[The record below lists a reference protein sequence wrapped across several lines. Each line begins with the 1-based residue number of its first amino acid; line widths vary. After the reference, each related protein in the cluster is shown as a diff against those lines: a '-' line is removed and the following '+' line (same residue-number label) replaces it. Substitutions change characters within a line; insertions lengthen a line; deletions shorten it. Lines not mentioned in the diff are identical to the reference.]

1 MEIRYRGYKS
11 FQEELI
17 ETIDILIDK
26 ALNRQ
31 SRSRDISSVILEI
44 KEDKYKVN
52 IDGKE
57 YWLKDGI
64 GLNLTVGMSV
74 WVRIVSGE
82 NMYIA
87 SRK

>member
-52 IDGKE
+52 IDG
-57 YWLKDGI
+57 
-64 GLNLTVGMSV
+64 
-74 WVRIVSGE
+74 
-82 NMYIA
+82 
-87 SRK
+87 

>member
-1 MEIRYRGYKS
+1 METRYRGYKS

-31 SRSRDISSVILEI
+31 SRGRDISSVILEI

-57 YWLKDGI
+57 YWLKDGS

-74 WVRIVSGE
+74 WVRIVSGA